1 MLWLVS
7 YVAKLGAC
15 LCELPGYASWAHYKM
30 SSIWSPILEKI
41 ERKLLGWK
49 RLYLSKGG

>member
-1 MLWLVS
+1 MN
-7 YVAKLGAC
+7 YLGMP
-15 LCELPGYASWAHYKM
+15 PGAHYKM